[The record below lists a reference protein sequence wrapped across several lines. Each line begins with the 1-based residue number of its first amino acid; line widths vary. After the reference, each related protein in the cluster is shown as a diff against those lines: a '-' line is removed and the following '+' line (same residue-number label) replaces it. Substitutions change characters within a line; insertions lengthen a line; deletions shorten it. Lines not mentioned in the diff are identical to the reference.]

1 MGMIKP
7 YRDELVQQ
15 IKEVGQQLINDAD
28 KMIGE
33 GAEFIVEMDIII
45 NLGRRTYEMEY
56 PEIETSVI
64 YGVRDTLKRWSE

>member
-15 IKEVGQQLINDAD
+15 IKEAGQQLIDDAE

-33 GAEFIVEMDIII
+33 GSKCIADVSITIT
-45 NLGRRTYEMEY
+45 LGMRKDEVQY

-64 YGVRDTLKRWSE
+64 YGVRDTQKRWSE